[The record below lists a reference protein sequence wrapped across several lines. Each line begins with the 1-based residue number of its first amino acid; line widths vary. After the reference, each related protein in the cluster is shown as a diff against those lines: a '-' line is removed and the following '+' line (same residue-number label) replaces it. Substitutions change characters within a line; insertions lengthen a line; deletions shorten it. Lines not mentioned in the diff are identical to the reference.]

1 MVIQSNK
8 VYDIVKYSATIF
20 IPALNVLWVAV
31 ATVWGLPLIQEIS
44 ITIAAL
50 NVFLGTIAGIS
61 SAQYSASTATVKSK
75 K

>member
-61 SAQYSASTATVKSK
+61 SAQYSATTTVKSK